1 MNDIFS
7 TLPSTPPDSWQ
18 RFGHINWKP
27 SDISPNLYQAQI
39 AVSDEISLCVE
50 AGGNPNNPPLIF
62 VAGFGSQMM
71 FWPEGLLKQLMDAGF
86 FVVRF
91 DNRDTGL
98 STKIHSEK
106 MLSRGKIFSM
116 IAKNQIGIGNKKTE
130 VPYTLHDM
138 ANDVLGLI
146 DALGFDKVNLIGA
159 SMGGM
164 ISQIICAT
172 HPDKVD
178 KLILIFSSSNRA
190 FLRLPK
196 PKQFSTFFRR
206 PPSYSERDMVRHAV
220 WFMTAVGSPGHLDI
234 KGTRAVAHKRY
245 QRDFHPQGMA
255 QQMNAILATGSLL
268 DYTKQIITPTL
279 IIHGDKDGLIH
290 KSHGKQLA
298 NSIKNSRFVAV
309 EGMGHD
315 LPVYYYPYLVG
326 LISEHCLTQ

>member
-1 MNDIFS
+1 MIF
-7 TLPSTPPDSWQ
+7 W
-18 RFGHINWKP
+18 
-27 SDISPNLYQAQI
+27 SDA
-39 AVSDEISLCVE
+39 
-50 AGGNPNNPPLIF
+50 
-62 VAGFGSQMM
+62 
-71 FWPEGLLKQLMDAGF
+71 LLKLLMDAGF

-116 IAKNQIGIGNKKTE
+116 IAKNQVGIGNKKTE

-190 FLRLPK
+190 FLRL
-196 PKQFSTFFRR
+196 
-206 PPSYSERDMVRHAV
+206 
-220 WFMTAVGSPGHLDI
+220 
-234 KGTRAVAHKRY
+234 
-245 QRDFHPQGMA
+245 
-255 QQMNAILATGSLL
+255 
-268 DYTKQIITPTL
+268 
-279 IIHGDKDGLIH
+279 
-290 KSHGKQLA
+290 
-298 NSIKNSRFVAV
+298 
-309 EGMGHD
+309 
-315 LPVYYYPYLVG
+315 
-326 LISEHCLTQ
+326 